1 MSALIQIARVSAMGN
16 IIDAA
21 SAILSRSERRV
32 EVAAQNIAN
41 STTPG
46 YKRHISFQK
55 LISEARTGDALPESE
70 GLSVDLAPGK
80 LNITGAPYDLAIAGD
95 GFFVVDGAEGP
106 LLTRRGQFQRTADG
120 RLVDGQGRALQVEGG
135 GDLVLKTTEFKVLE
149 DGAVIE
155 NGVASTKLS
164 IVNID
169 NPKSV
174 HFVAGDVYSASLSA
188 MKQIEK
194 PSVHQGM
201 LEASNISMGAE
212 MISIMGALRRAET
225 GQRLVGVYDD
235 LMGRVI
241 STIGQAQ

>member
-1 MSALIQIARVSAMGN
+1 M
-16 IIDAA
+16 
-21 SAILSRSERRV
+21 

-46 YKRHISFQK
+46 YKRHISFVK
-55 LISEARTGDALPESE
+55 LMSRDTFDDAPSGSEEI
-70 GLSVDLAPGK
+70 SVDLSSGK
-80 LNITGAPYDLAIAGD
+80 LSTTGAPSDLAIAGD
-95 GFFVVDGAEGP
+95 GFFVVNGAEGP

-135 GDLVLKTTEFKVLE
+135 GDLVLKGAEFKVLE

-155 NGVASTKLS
+155 NGVASAKLAV
-164 IVNID
+164 VNIE
-169 NPKSV
+169 NPRSV
-174 HFVAGDVYSASLSA
+174 HFVAGDVYDASLSA
-188 MKQIEK
+188 MTQVEK

-212 MISIMGALRRAET
+212 MVSIMGALRRAET
-225 GQRLVGVYDD
+225 GQRLVGLYDD